1 MPKASKADQV
11 AAIRAWQKAHAD
23 KVKQYNAR
31 YEAANHEER
40 KRMKRAWWQAHRGT
54 YGTRAQYLRVMK
66 QTGGIGYS
74 SSTGWQNRPKPGR
87 PKKGQE

>member
-1 MPKASKADQV
+1 MSRNQWQDAWEAKNASK
-11 AAIRAWQKAHAD
+11 
-23 KVKQYNAR
+23 VKEYRAR

-40 KRMKRAWWQAHRGT
+40 KRMKRAWWQAHKGI
-54 YGTRAQYLRVMK
+54 YGTRAQWLRVMK